1 MLKVE
6 HLTFCYGTHQILS
19 DISFEIPSGCIA
31 ALLGPNGSGK
41 TTLLRCLDQ
50 FLIPKSGT
58 ILLGEKPIHLFSSNA
73 LARKIAYMPQRT
85 EVTGLTVFDT
95 ILLGRKPYISWK
107 PSFEDY
113 ERVEKTLRRLGL
125 LDKALRSIDQLSG
138 GELQKVSLG
147 RIFVQEPELILP
159 DEPTSALDLRN
170 RLEIMRHLTHFVR
183 RHQAAVVM
191 SIHDLNDAF
200 RVANRLLFLKEG
212 VLYADVTPETVTEEI
227 LTEVYGIPLEIYT
240 HSGKKMV
247 LPKDNSGDDIHS
259 G

>member
-1 MLKVE
+1 MLKIE
-6 HLTFCYGTHQILS
+6 HLTFCYGTRKILS
-19 DISFEIPSGCIA
+19 DVSFEIPSGCIA

-50 FLIPKSGT
+50 FLSPQSGT
-58 ILLGEKPIHLFSSNA
+58 VLLGETPVKSFSSNA

-95 ILLGRKPYISWK
+95 VLLGRKPYITWK
-107 PSFEDY
+107 PRPMDY

-125 LDKALRSIDQLSG
+125 LDKALRTLDQLSG
-138 GELQKVSLG
+138 GELQKVTLG

-170 RLEIMRHLTHFVR
+170 RIEIMRHLTHFVR
-183 RHQAAVVM
+183 HHQAAVLM

-200 RVANRLLFLKEG
+200 RIAHRFIFLKNG
-212 VLYADVTPETVTEEI
+212 TLYADVAPEAVTEEI
-227 LTEVYGIPLEIYT
+227 LSNVYEIPLEIHTYK
-240 HSGKKMV
+240 GKRIV
-247 LPKDNSGDDIHS
+247 LSKENFVA
-259 G
+259 